1 MEGER
6 QRWGSSALVWDL
18 GAGDARYVVAWE
30 CMMEVEDVI
39 CETRFLKPP
48 FLFQI
53 SLFKYASL
61 RVLIV
66 DRGGMLRD

>member
-18 GAGDARYVVAWE
+18 GGRGREIRGGLGVYDGGGRCNLRDSIFE
-30 CMMEVEDVI
+30 
-39 CETRFLKPP
+39 PP